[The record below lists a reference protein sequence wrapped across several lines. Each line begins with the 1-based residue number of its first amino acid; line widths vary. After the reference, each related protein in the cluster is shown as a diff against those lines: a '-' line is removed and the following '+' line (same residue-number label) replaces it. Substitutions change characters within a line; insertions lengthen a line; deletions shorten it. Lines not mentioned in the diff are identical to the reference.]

1 MGSKGQAGKKL
12 RTQSKRKK
20 STPLKPHSFFQ
31 YFSSFSPGEKVFSI
45 ISILVLSTIFA
56 TIYLSIFDEKVDLN
70 GDNLNYYYL
79 AKNVSERGIYA
90 LYYDHLQKPHG
101 HFPPGY
107 PFLLSIFMK
116 ISKSVNFIKAI
127 NGIFLLASSIILYF
141 TFRRFGLGKFI
152 AFTGA
157 FMVLYNASFLSFS
170 TIMMSE
176 IPFVFFSTLTIY
188 LISISDFG
196 KPIFKN
202 PTYIIAVVLLYYT
215 FLIRSQGIALL
226 PGVILF
232 LVLTRRWVYIIGTI
246 VIFGIVSIPWN
257 IRNSLAGA
265 GSSYL
270 NQLLMKNPYWVEE
283 GKVNMTDLMS
293 RIINN
298 SQRYIDKELPVSIVN
313 NLQVAYSGDNYVKW
327 TYWWI
332 GMIIVI
338 LTVVGLFAIRK
349 NRSMLIGYIAGTFGV
364 LLLWPDVWFSNR
376 FILPIIPFI
385 AVATLHGIKVCME
398 LIMKYTIKQN
408 PGFNT
413 LLLIPLIVFLNKDGV
428 ENLKIK
434 AQQKS
439 YPPAYQ
445 NYFNLATWVKSNL
458 NPENTVIIAR
468 KPELFHHFSGVP
480 AASFNR
486 TPDESVLLDGLKRVG
501 ATHVVIEQLGYA
513 DTGRYLLPV
522 VQNNP
527 GLFTVIHKT
536 GEPETYL
543 IRFNAPIQ

>member
-1 MGSKGQAGKKL
+1 MGSKGQSRKNL
-12 RTQSKRKK
+12 RKQSKRNQ
-20 STPLKPHSFFQ
+20 STPLKSYSFFNN
-31 YFSSFSPGEKVFSI
+31 FKLFNPGEKVFSI
-45 ISILVLSTIFA
+45 ISILTLSFIFA
-56 TIYLSIFDEKVDLN
+56 TIYLTIFDEKVDLN

-79 AKNVSERGIYA
+79 AKNVSERGIYS

-116 ISKSVNFIKAI
+116 ISQSVNFIKAI
-127 NGIFLLASSIILYF
+127 NGFLLLASSITLYF

-176 IPFVFFSTLTIY
+176 IPFVFFSTFTIY
-188 LISISDFG
+188 LISISDFN
-196 KPIFKN
+196 KPFYKN
-202 PTYIIAVVLLYYT
+202 PTYIIAVILLYYT

-232 LVLTRRWVYIIGTI
+232 LILTRRWVYILGTI
-246 VIFGIVSIPWN
+246 VVFGIVSIPWN
-257 IRNSLAGA
+257 IRNSLAGG

-283 GKVNMTDLMS
+283 GRVSMTDLLS
-293 RIINN
+293 RVINN

-313 NLQVAYSGDNYVKW
+313 NLQVVYSGEGYVQW

-332 GMIIVI
+332 GLIIII
-338 LTVVGLFAIRK
+338 LTVIGLIAIK
-349 NRSMLIGYIAGTFGV
+349 NNRSMLFGYIAGTFGV

-385 AVATLHGIKVCME
+385 AVAVIHGIKVCME
-398 LIMKYTIKQN
+398 LLMKWTFKQN

-413 LLLIPLIVFLNKDGV
+413 LLLVPLIVFLNKDGV

-434 AQQKS
+434 AQQKT

-445 NYFNLATWVKSNL
+445 NYFNLANWAKNNL
-458 NPENTVIIAR
+458 NPDNTVIIAR
-468 KPELFHHFSGVP
+468 KPELFHHFS
-480 AASFNR
+480 AIHTASFSR
-486 TPDESVLLDGLKRVG
+486 TPDESALLDGLKRVG
-501 ATHVVIEQLGYA
+501 ATHVVVDQLGYA

-543 IRFNAPIQ
+543 IRFNTPIQ